1 MTDDTSNDI
10 AHPHDRFFRHG
21 IAYRQVYQPFL
32 QQFLPKEVRERL
44 DFESI
49 QHSKTTYVD
58 NKLRASHTDCLFS
71 ATIDKQDSYI
81 YILVEHQSSPDK
93 NMTLRL
99 WKYMLNIWD
108 DHTKAHKTD
117 RLPVIVPLLLYNG
130 RQRYNQSLLL
140 KDMIDGPKPW
150 TEALFNQPI
159 TLIALNQTEDDA
171 WQDLP
176 SLDTFLG
183 TMKHIWDATFPIDR
197 LVTAI
202 LETFKDQDPVDFLIA
217 FCTYTLEVRQDLR
230 GESLIEYMYQR
241 RPDLEGTMETSL
253 DRFIKERSKKFIE
266 QALAEGEDKG
276 LAKGRAEGLTKGR
289 AEGLTKGRV
298 EGLTKGIEETQIK
311 TAKELLRIDMVPQMI
326 AQCTGLSIER
336 VRQLV
341 KELKRQNPDH
351 A

>member
-10 AHPHDRFFRHG
+10 AYPHDRFFRHG
-21 IAYRQVYQPFL
+21 ITYKQVYQPFL
-32 QQFLPKEVRERL
+32 QKFLPKEVRERL

-71 ATIDKQDSYI
+71 ATIDEQDSYI

-99 WKYMLNIWD
+99 WKYMIQIWD
-108 DHTKAHKTD
+108 DHTRIHKTD
-117 RLPVIVPLLLYNG
+117 RLPIIVPMLLYNG

-140 KDMIDGPKPW
+140 KDMIDGPKSW

-159 TLIALNQTEDDA
+159 TLIALNQTDDAA

-176 SLDTFLG
+176 SLETFLG
-183 TMKHIWDATFPIDR
+183 TMKHIWEPQFPVYKLIN
-197 LVTAI
+197 AI
-202 LETFKDQDPVDFLIA
+202 LETFEDQDPVDFLIA

-230 GESLIEYMYQR
+230 GKSLIEYMYQR

-253 DRFIKERSKKFIE
+253 DRFIKERSKKFIDQTRRE
-266 QALAEGEDKG
+266 ALAEGEDKG
-276 LAKGRAEGLTKGR
+276 LAKGRV
-289 AEGLTKGRV
+289 EGLTKGRV
-298 EGLTKGIEETQIK
+298 EGRAEGIEEAQIK
-311 TAKELLRIDMVPQMI
+311 TAKELLRIDMVPQTI
-326 AQCTGLSIER
+326 ARCTGLSIER

-341 KELKRQNPDH
+341 KELKRQNPDP